1 MKIALFH
8 NSYQTRGGED
18 SVFEIEATALRDYG
32 HEVVTYHVN
41 NASVLA
47 GGNITAKIKTAWQAP
62 HNKASQ
68 HAITEF
74 LKQERPDISHV
85 HNWFPLLSPSIYTAH
100 QAAGVGVV
108 QTLHNYRL
116 GCAAAT
122 FRRNGTDCTQCL
134 TGSNCNA
141 VKNRC
146 YNNSLAGSI
155 AWKRIMD
162 RNWNNGTFTKGVD
175 HYICPSREIYERHR
189 QLGLPEERMSIVP
202 NACPDARTL
211 HITPQDHSKL
221 QVCFVGR
228 LVPEK
233 GAHVLI
239 KAWLQLNTLTRA
251 KCQLNIIGEG
261 PEAQRLQAMAQEDP
275 SIVFQGVLTHRNTL
289 KKLCASHL
297 LICPSLWAEPFG
309 LTVIEAMSAGIAV
322 IASEL
327 GGPAEIVIPNQT
339 GRLFPADNHTA
350 LHAMMQAMLNAPQ
363 ELKHMGQAGRQRYL
377 NDYTQAAHATELTNC
392 FHSVIETRLSQASR
406 TQPHSPVWSPLP
418 QLLNA
423 NGLNGQTSELR

>member
-18 SVFEIEATALRDYG
+18 SVFELEATALRDYG

-41 NASVLA
+41 NTSVLA
-47 GGNITAKIKTAWQAP
+47 DGGLAAKIKTAWKAP

-68 HAITEF
+68 HAISQF
-74 LKQERPDISHV
+74 LQTHRPDISHV

-100 QAAGVGVV
+100 QNENVGVV

-122 FRRNGTDCTQCL
+122 FRHNGKDCTQCL

-146 YNNSLAGSI
+146 YNNSLAGTI

-162 RNWNNGTFTKGVD
+162 RNWNNGTFTKSVD

-189 QLGLPEERMSIVP
+189 QLGLPTERMSIVP
-202 NACPDARTL
+202 NACPDAGS
-211 HITPQDHSKL
+211 HQPSPQQHSKL

-239 KAWLQLNTLTRA
+239 NAWLRLDTRTRA

-261 PEAQRLQAMAQEDP
+261 PESQRLQAMAQQDA
-275 SIVFQGVLTHRNTL
+275 SIVFHGVLTHRNTL
-289 KKLCASHL
+289 KQLCTSHL

-309 LTVIEAMSAGIAV
+309 LTVIEAMSASIPV
-322 IASEL
+322 IASDI
-327 GGPAEIVIPNQT
+327 GGPAELVIPNQT
-339 GRLFPADNHTA
+339 GRLVPAENHTA
-350 LHAMMQAMLNAPQ
+350 LQEAMQAMLNAPQ
-363 ELKHMGQAGRQRYL
+363 TMRHMGLAGRQHYL
-377 NDYTQAAHATELTNC
+377 NHFTQAAHAIQLTSC
-392 FHSVIETRLSQASR
+392 FRTVLENRLSHASS
-406 TQPHSPVWSPLP
+406 TQLHELGWAPAIP
-418 QLLNA
+418 QLLKA
-423 NGLNGQTSELR
+423 DGPRS